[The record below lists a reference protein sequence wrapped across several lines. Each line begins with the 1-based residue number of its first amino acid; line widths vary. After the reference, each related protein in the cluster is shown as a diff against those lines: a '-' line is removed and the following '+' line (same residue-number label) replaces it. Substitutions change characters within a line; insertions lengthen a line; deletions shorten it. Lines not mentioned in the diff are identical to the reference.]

1 VVWPSSGS
9 FQPLSSLLPPLE
21 MPSTSVSNDQYLSSQ
36 TRLRSVL
43 HAETTVVALSNYPSS
58 FFEAIMTAGLFLVR
72 RQRKRLN
79 LPPSEYRSWTFV
91 VLFFLAAKIF
101 LLVMPWVP
109 PPGGINAG
117 AYSFFYA
124 ASSLTGLG
132 IIGLCGLYYL
142 VWTQWLPSWG
152 NYSLR
157 QIVVGHADG
166 AVSHEIIK
174 VKNDELDEWDRKH
187 DPSGRSLNESEGN
200 I

>member
-1 VVWPSSGS
+1 MVSLSFGSSR
-9 FQPLSSLLPPLE
+9 PLSYSLPPLV
-21 MPSTSVSNDQYLSSQ
+21 MPSTSVRATTTTVSHSSGPYLP
-36 TRLRSVL
+36 
-43 HAETTVVALSNYPSS
+43 VVALSNYPSS

-91 VLFFLAAKIF
+91 VLFFLAAKVF

-124 ASSLTGLG
+124 ASSITGLG

-142 VWTQWLPSWG
+142 VWTKWLPSWG
-152 NYSLR
+152 SYSLR

-166 AVSHEIIK
+166 AVSHEIVK
-174 VKNDELDEWDRKH
+174 VKNDELEEWDRKH
-187 DPSGRSLNESEGN
+187 DPSGRSLNESEVN